1 MKKLILLSFS
11 ILLTFGVSSQTDIDK
26 SKINS
31 AYLKFLPSNASPE
44 DLRPSDIPSEQV
56 LKQMGLSD
64 AEISEAM
71 DYKFSKGKYAKVVQ
85 DTIRGNTNL
94 SKFYESFGDTLAI
107 DSTSYPKARIYGQDI
122 FRNNKLSFYQ
132 KALDAKAP
140 ENYKVGSGDEISIS
154 VWGYS
159 EFSENLLVDK
169 RGYITPSSYGRIYVK
184 GLTFKKMRSLLKSKF
199 GSFLDM
205 KNSEIDVTLSYSRVI
220 TVHIVGEVYNPGSYT
235 IPAINTAFNALIA
248 ANGPNQLGSVRNIYI
263 KRDGKIVDSLDVYQ
277 FLFNPIRSQDIYMQD
292 GDYLFVP
299 PAKNIVEVTGEV
311 NRPYTYE
318 AKSGE
323 SVSSIIKYA
332 GGYTINAFSDVITL
346 KRIEYN
352 SIKVNDVYK
361 DHSNITAIQNGD
373 IIIVNTISNRLSN
386 LVSVEGSIGVS
397 GDYEFE
403 QGQHLLD
410 LLNKAKCIDDKT
422 FLEKVYVVRL
432 NADRTKT
439 HIAVDLGAIL
449 ENNDHEDNILLQEYD
464 VVRVLSIDDFDDKFF
479 VSVKGAVRAA
489 GSFSFGDGMCLQDI
503 LLQAGGLT
511 QQAEGS
517 RVEVSRI
524 MDYDISSNKL
534 KPRKAII
541 KTIEIGDD
549 LVLSNKAKDFLLQPF
564 DQIFVREN
572 PDFEPARNI
581 ILVGEV
587 KYPGEYT
594 LIRKDEK
601 VSSVIQRAGGLT
613 KYAYKD
619 GVRMFRRFEAIKEKP
634 FQEQVTEIEISDEL
648 RESILD
654 DPDLSRIYANDI
666 LNKKYNP
673 LINDR
678 KKDNGIFDVDVKEYV
693 YDVVYLNMDKAVVS
707 SNSKHNLVLIEGDS
721 IIVPKTLDVV
731 HITGDLFNLKGNTI
745 SAPHFSSKRANY
757 YVNNFAG
764 GFTKENS
771 KSNTVVLYPNGIAKK
786 AINYGLFSISPR
798 IKKGS
803 TIIVASKLEKA
814 QNKKENRVDWNKQIE
829 NAMLKLTAILTLWL
843 LVDKVTPQ
851 Q

>member
-71 DYKFSKGKYAKVVQ
+71 DYKFSKGKYAKGVQ

-199 GSFLDM
+199 GVFLDM
-205 KNSEIDVTLSYSRVI
+205 KNSEIDVVLSYSRVI
-220 TVHIVGEVYNPGSYT
+220 TVNIVGEVYNPGSYT

-248 ANGPNQLGSVRNIYI
+248 AKGPNQLGTVRNIYI
-263 KRDGKIVDSLDVYQ
+263 KRDGKTVDSLDIYQ
-277 FLFNPIRSQDIYMQD
+277 FLFNPTRSQDIYMQD

-299 PAKNIVEVTGEV
+299 PAKHIVEVSGAV

-323 SVSSIIKYA
+323 SIASIIKYA
-332 GGYTINAFSDVITL
+332 GGYTTNAFSDVITL

-352 SIKVNDVYK
+352 SIRVNDVHK
-361 DHSNITAIQNGD
+361 DHVNSTAVQNGD
-373 IIIVNTISNRLSN
+373 EIIVNTISNRLSN
-386 LVSVEGSIGVS
+386 VVSVKGSIGVA
-397 GDYEFE
+397 GDYEFK
-403 QGQHLLD
+403 QGEHLLD
-410 LLNKAKCIDDKT
+410 LLNRAKCIDEKT
-422 FLEKVYVVRL
+422 FEKAYVIRL
-432 NADRTKT
+432 NEDRTKS
-439 HIAVDLGAIL
+439 HIAVNLEAIR
-449 ENNDHEDNILLQEYD
+449 EDSNHEDNILLQEYD
-464 VVRVLSIDDFDDKFF
+464 IVRILSVDDFDDAFS
-479 VSVKGAVRAA
+479 VSVLGAVRL
-489 GSFSFGDGMCLQDI
+489 GGDFDFGIGMTLQDV

-517 RVEVSRI
+517 RVEVSRV
-524 MDYDISSNKL
+524 MDYDISANKL
-534 KPRKAII
+534 KPRRTVV
-541 KTIEIGDD
+541 KTIKIGED
-549 LVLSNKAKDFLLQPF
+549 LVVSTKAQEFILQPF
-564 DQIFVREN
+564 DQVFVRKN
-572 PDFEPARNI
+572 PDFEEAKNI
-581 ILVGEV
+581 VLSGEV
-587 KYPGEYT
+587 KYPGTYT
-594 LIRKDEK
+594 LLSKNEK
-601 VSSVIQRAGGLT
+601 ISSVIKRAGGLT
-613 KYAYKD
+613 NYAYLD
-619 GVRMFRRFEAIKEKP
+619 GVKMYREFEVFKEEKQELHISKKLKENILANPELAI
-634 FQEQVTEIEISDEL
+634 
-648 RESILD
+648 
-654 DPDLSRIYANDI
+654 IYAND
-666 LNKKYNP
+666 L
-673 LINDR
+673 R
-678 KKDNGIFDVDVKEYV
+678 KKENNQQSIFDDEQKEFA
-693 YDVVYLNMDKAVVS
+693 YDMVYLNLEKAMDSKD
-707 SNSKHNLVLIEGDS
+707 SKHNLVLIEGDS
-721 IIVPKTLDVV
+721 IIVPKTMDVV
-731 HITGDLFNLKGNTI
+731 HITGALMNLEGTSI
-745 SAPHFSSKRANY
+745 SAPHFNGKRANY
-757 YVNNFAG
+757 YVKNFAG
-764 GFTKENS
+764 GFTKENR
-771 KSNTVVLYPNGIAKK
+771 KSNTVVVYPNGIAKK
-786 AINYGLFSISPR
+786 SMNFRLFSISPR

-803 TIIVASKLEKA
+803 TIIVANKVTKE
-814 QNKKENRVDWNKQIE
+814 KKEKGKSVDWNKQIE
-829 NAMLKLTAILTLWL
+829 NAMLKVTAVLTLWL
-843 LVDKVTPQ
+843 LIDKVTPQ